1 MAPELSSSNK
11 GKYGLSTYKS
21 DSFALGVVTFEVK
34 KVQRGGP
41 FHGSKHPYTFLQVF
55 TGVPMK
61 KIKAGEQLLRPS
73 EGKELGLS
81 DELWELVQSSLTHEV
96 EKRPP
101 VSAFLDF
108 LEKATPNISVLR
120 ELVEFDV
127 NSEDDIKKLRHMFE
141 HEDNTLL
148 GMREGET
155 LMVIEIFDRVKPL
168 TQHLFTT

>member
-1 MAPELSSSNK
+1 
-11 GKYGLSTYKS
+11 
-21 DSFALGVVTFEVK
+21 
-34 KVQRGGP
+34 
-41 FHGSKHPYTFLQVF
+41 
-55 TGVPMK
+55 MK

-81 DELWELVQSSLTHEV
+81 DELWGLVQSSLTHEV
-96 EKRPP
+96 EERPP

-141 HEDNTLL
+141 YEDNVLL

-155 LMVIEIFDRVKPL
+155 LMVIEIFDRVKPVA
-168 TQHLFTT
+168 QHLFTPLDRFSLCLVTAPQLLIERLHTPQPVPPWTSASLCQAWAPAEELLDPLQQTC